1 MQLKH
6 LRVLAALAATLPVSL
21 AAFATYDVDILPPAS
36 PMAQEAYDLHW
47 GIMYVCIAIFFI
59 VFGAMF
65 WSIFK
70 HRRSKGAK
78 AAQFHENTTI
88 EVIWTIIPFLVL
100 IGMAYPATKTML
112 AMKDPSGADLTVK
125 VTAYQWRWGYD
136 YPQEGVH
143 FFSNLATPRD
153 QIDDYDGK
161 SAAKNDHYLL
171 EVDKPLVVPTG
182 KKVRLLITSNDV
194 IHGFYVPQLAVHQ
207 YGIPGFIKD
216 SWFEIDKPGI
226 YRGQCSQICG
236 KEHAYMPIVVDARTP
251 EQYAAWVK
259 EEKAKMPPP
268 APAAT
273 AAAAPAENAAAQS
286 GGSAPA
292 PGGNKAPAGKMSL
305 ADLKAAGEKVYT
317 ANCAACHQANG
328 EGLAGTFPPIAAGKP
343 FNAPAA
349 LTKHLQERGFF
360 KDGKIVEGPVKEHL
374 DIVLHGVPGTAMAS
388 WAHLTDEQ
396 IAGVI
401 TFERNSWGN
410 HGGEV
415 QPSEVAAARK
425 AK

>member
-1 MQLKH
+1 MHLKH
-6 LRVLAALAATLPVSL
+6 FRALAALAATLPVSL

-47 GIMYVCIAIFFI
+47 GIMYVCIAIFVV

-112 AMKDPSGADLTVK
+112 AMKDPSGADVTVK
-125 VTAYQWRWGYD
+125 VTAYQWRWGYE
-136 YPQEGVH
+136 YPQEGVS

-153 QIDDYDGK
+153 QIDNYGGEGE
-161 SAAKNDHYLL
+161 AKNDHYLL

-207 YGIPGFIKD
+207 YGIPGFVKD

-259 EEKAKMPPP
+259 EAKAKMPAP
-268 APAAT
+268 APAQQ
-273 AAAAPAENAAAQS
+273 AAAAPAAPAEAAAPAGNAAAP
-286 GGSAPA
+286 SA
-292 PGGNKAPAGKMSL
+292 APAGKMSL
-305 ADLKAAGEKVYT
+305 ADLKAAGEKVY
-317 ANCAACHQANG
+317 AGNCAACHQANG
-328 EGLAGTFPPIAAGKP
+328 EGLPGTFPPIAAGKP

-374 DIVLHGVPGTAMAS
+374 DIVLHGVPGTAMAP
-388 WAHLTDEQ
+388 WAQLTDEQ

-401 TFERNSWGN
+401 TYERNSWGN